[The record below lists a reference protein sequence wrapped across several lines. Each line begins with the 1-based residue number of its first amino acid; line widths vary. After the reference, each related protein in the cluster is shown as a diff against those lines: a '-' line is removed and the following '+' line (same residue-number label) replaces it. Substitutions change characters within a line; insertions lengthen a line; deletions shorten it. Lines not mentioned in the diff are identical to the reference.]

1 MTDSQYAGRNLAMET
16 VRVTEAAARAASSWM
31 GRGDEESA
39 DRAAVEAM
47 DKALKALS
55 IDGTVRIGENNSNGG
70 SKLVVGEKVGDG
82 KGPAVDVALMP
93 VEGPTIV
100 AKGEPNG
107 LSVIA
112 MAEAGSFLNVPDLY
126 MEKIAVGGGLP
137 VGLVDLDNEPADNLN
152 ALSEARGVPVSDLVV
167 CILDRPR
174 HGEIIAKTR
183 EAGARIMLI
192 VDGDVSGVVATAWPK
207 SGIDLY
213 CGIGGAPQGVLSAA
227 ALACVGGQ
235 MQGRLVTRDAAEKKR
250 VFDAGISDPSQKFD
264 IADMASGDITFAAT
278 AVTSGAMLSG
288 IRKVGGIAV
297 TQSLV
302 VRSKTGTLRYV
313 DGYHQFGLHG
323 SRDSRD

>member
-1 MTDSQYAGRNLAMET
+1 MAETYNGGRNLAMEA
-16 VRVTEAAARAASSWM
+16 VRVSEAAARAASAWM

-39 DRAAVEAM
+39 DQAAVEAM
-47 DKALKALS
+47 SKALKALS
-55 IDGTVRIGENNSNGG
+55 IDGTVRIGENNGNQ
-70 SKLVVGEKVGDG
+70 LVVGEKVGDG

-112 MAEAGSFLNVPDLY
+112 LAEGGKFLNVPDLY

-137 VGLVDLDNEPADNLN
+137 AGLVDLDNPPSENLK
-152 ALSEARGVPVSDLVV
+152 ALSAAKGVPVSDLVV

-174 HGEIIAKTR
+174 HSEIIAKVR

-192 VDGDVSGVVATAWPK
+192 VDGDVSGVVATVWPK

-227 ALACVGGQ
+227 ALSCVGGP
-235 MQGRLVTRDAAEKKR
+235 MQGRLGLPRNSGRVKAGRSRVTYPAQKI
-250 VFDAGISDPSQKFD
+250 VISGLG
-264 IADMASGDITFAAT
+264 AREITLPPPGGT
-278 AVTSGAMLSG
+278 PGA
-288 IRKVGGIAV
+288 
-297 TQSLV
+297 
-302 VRSKTGTLRYV
+302 
-313 DGYHQFGLHG
+313 
-323 SRDSRD
+323 

>member
-1 MTDSQYAGRNLAMET
+1 MAEKNNGGRNLAMEA
-16 VRVTEAAARAASSWM
+16 VRVSEAAARAASAWM

-39 DRAAVEAM
+39 DQAAVEAM
-47 DKALKALS
+47 SKALKVLS
-55 IDGTVRIGENNSNGG
+55 IDGTIRIGENNAGG
-70 SKLVVGEKVGDG
+70 GNQLIVGEKVGDG
-82 KGPAVDVALMP
+82 QGPAVDVALMP

-112 MAEAGSFLNVPDLY
+112 LAEAGKFLNVPDLY

-137 VGLVDLDNEPADNLN
+137 AGLVDLDNPPLENLK
-152 ALSEARGVPVSDLVV
+152 ALSAAKGVPISDLVV

-174 HGEIIAKTR
+174 HGELIAKTR

-192 VDGDVSGVVATAWPK
+192 VDGDVSGVVATVWPK

-213 CGIGGAPQGVLSAA
+213 CGIGGASQGVLSAA

-235 MQGRLVTRDAAEKKR
+235 MQGRLFMRDNADRKKAG
-250 VFDAGISDPSQKFD
+250 DAGISDPAQKFD
-264 IADMASGDITFAAT
+264 ITDMASGDITFAAT
-278 AVTSGAMLSG
+278 GVTPGALLKG
-288 IRKVGGIAV
+288 VNKTGVIAV

-313 DGYHQFGLHG
+313 DGYHQFGLA
-323 SRDSRD
+323 D

>member
-1 MTDSQYAGRNLAMET
+1 MAEKKFAGRNLAMEA
-16 VRVTEAAARAASSWM
+16 VRVSEAAARAASTWM

-39 DRAAVEAM
+39 DQAALRAMSA
-47 DKALKALS
+47 ALKVLS
-55 IDGTVRIGENNSNGG
+55 IDGTVRIGENNANGG
-70 SKLVVGEKVGDG
+70 SQLIVGEKVGDG
-82 KGPAVDVALMP
+82 KGPVVDVALMP

-112 MAEAGSFLNVPDLY
+112 LAEGGKFLNVPDLY
-126 MEKIAVGGGLP
+126 MEKIALGGGLP
-137 VGLVDLDNEPADNLN
+137 AGLVDLDNPPAENLK
-152 ALSEARGVPVSDLVV
+152 ALSAAKGVPVSDLVV

-174 HGEIIAKTR
+174 HGELIARIR

-192 VDGDVSGVVATAWPK
+192 VDGDVSGVVATVWPK
-207 SGIDLY
+207 SGIDMY

-235 MQGRLVTRDAAEKKR
+235 MQGRLVVRDNADKIMAA
-250 VFDAGISDPSQKFD
+250 DAGISDPAQKFN
-264 IADMASGDITFAAT
+264 ISDMASGDVTFAAT
-278 AVTSGAMLSG
+278 GVTSGALLKG
-288 IRKVGGIAV
+288 VYKVGAIAV

-313 DGYHQFGLHG
+313 DGYHKFGRSG
-323 SRDSRD
+323 

>member
-1 MTDSQYAGRNLAMET
+1 MAETRIFEYNLAMEA
-16 VRVTEAAARAASSWM
+16 VRVTEAAARAANSWM

-39 DRAAVEAM
+39 DQAAVNAM
-47 DKALKALS
+47 HKAFKQLPVE
-55 IDGTVRIGENNSNGG
+55 GTIRIGESDTNGV
-70 SKLVVGEKVGDG
+70 SKLVVGEQVGTG
-82 KGPAVDVALMP
+82 NGSAVDVALMP
-93 VEGPTIV
+93 VEGPTII

-112 MAEAGSFLNVPDLY
+112 MAEDGQFLNLPELY
-126 MEKIAVGGGLP
+126 MEKIAIGGSFP
-137 VGLVDLDNEPADNLN
+137 ADLVDLDNEPAENLK
-152 ALSEARGVPVSDLVV
+152 ALSQAKGVQVSELVV

-192 VDGDVSGVVATAWPK
+192 VDGDVSGVIATAWPQ

-235 MQGRLVTRDAAEKKR
+235 MQGRLVIRDNGERQKVA
-250 VFDAGISDPSQKFD
+250 DAGIVDPAQKFS
-264 IADMASGDITFAAT
+264 IADMASGNVTFAAT
-278 AVTSGAMLSG
+278 GVTSGALLNG
-288 IRKVGGIAV
+288 VTKVNNKAL

-313 DGYHQFGLHG
+313 EAYHQFGRANG
-323 SRDSRD
+323 

>member
-1 MTDSQYAGRNLAMET
+1 MPETRTAGRNLAMEA
-16 VRVTEAAARAASSWM
+16 VRITEAAARAASLWM

-39 DRAAVEAM
+39 DQAAVNAM
-47 DKALKALS
+47 DKAFKGLS
-55 IDGTVRIGENNSNGG
+55 IEGTIRIGESNANGI
-70 SKLVVGEKVGDG
+70 SKLIAGEKVGTG
-82 KGPAVDVALMP
+82 NGPAVDVALMP

-100 AKGEPNG
+100 AKSEPNG

-112 MAEAGSFLNVPDLY
+112 MAEGGQFLNFFELY
-126 MEKIAVGGGLP
+126 MEKLAIGGGLP
-137 VGLVDLDNEPADNLN
+137 ADLVDLDNEPADNLK
-152 ALSEARGVPVSDLVV
+152 ALSQAKGVPVSDLVV

-192 VDGDVSGVVATAWPK
+192 VDGDVSGVIATAWPK

-235 MQGRLVTRDAAEKKR
+235 MQGRLVIRDNAERQKIA
-250 VFDAGISDPSQKFD
+250 DAGIADPTQKFS
-264 IADMASGDITFAAT
+264 IADMASGNVTFAAT
-278 AVTSGAMLSG
+278 GVTSGALLNG
-288 IRKVGGIAV
+288 VTKVNNTAF

-302 VRSKTGTLRYV
+302 VRSQTGTLRYV
-313 DGYHQFGLHG
+313 EAYHQFGCADG
-323 SRDSRD
+323 

>member
-1 MTDSQYAGRNLAMET
+1 MAEKKFAGRNLAMEA
-16 VRVTEAAARAASSWM
+16 VRVSEAAARAASTWM

-39 DRAAVEAM
+39 DQAALRAMSA
-47 DKALKALS
+47 ALKVLS
-55 IDGTVRIGENNSNGG
+55 IDGTVRIGENNANGG
-70 SKLVVGEKVGDG
+70 SQLIVGEKVGDG
-82 KGPAVDVALMP
+82 KGPVVDVALMP

-112 MAEAGSFLNVPDLY
+112 LAEGGKFLNVPDLY
-126 MEKIAVGGGLP
+126 MEKIALGGGFP
-137 VGLVDLDNEPADNLN
+137 AGLVDLDNPPAENLK
-152 ALSEARGVPVSDLVV
+152 ALSAAKGVAVSDLVV

-174 HGEIIAKTR
+174 HGELIARIR

-192 VDGDVSGVVATAWPK
+192 VDGDVSGVVATVWPK
-207 SGIDLY
+207 SGIDMY

-235 MQGRLVTRDAAEKKR
+235 MQGRLVVRDNADKIKVA
-250 VFDAGISDPSQKFD
+250 DAGISDPAQKFN
-264 IADMASGDITFAAT
+264 ISDMASGDVTFAAT
-278 AVTSGAMLSG
+278 GVTSGALLKG
-288 IRKVGGIAV
+288 VHKVGTIDV

-313 DGYHQFGLHG
+313 DGYHKFGRSG
-323 SRDSRD
+323 

>member
-1 MTDSQYAGRNLAMET
+1 MAENKTAGRNLAMEA
-16 VRVTEAAARAASSWM
+16 VRITEAAARAASLWM

-39 DRAAVEAM
+39 DQAAVNAM
-47 DKALKALS
+47 DKAFKGLS
-55 IDGTVRIGENNSNGG
+55 IDGTIRIGESNANGI
-70 SKLVVGEKVGDG
+70 SKLIAGEKVGTG
-82 KGPAVDVALMP
+82 NGPAVDVALMP

-100 AKGEPNG
+100 AKSEPNG

-112 MAEAGSFLNVPDLY
+112 MAEDGQLLNLPELY
-126 MEKIAVGGGLP
+126 MEKLAIGGGLP
-137 VGLVDLDNEPADNLN
+137 ADLVDLDNQPADNLK
-152 ALSEARGVPVSDLVV
+152 ALSQAKGVPVSDLVV

-192 VDGDVSGVVATAWPK
+192 VDGDVSGVIATAWPK

-235 MQGRLVTRDAAEKKR
+235 MQGRLVSRDKAEKQKIS
-250 VFDAGISDPSQKFD
+250 DAGIVDPGQKFSV
-264 IADMASGDITFAAT
+264 ADMASGNVTFAAT
-278 AVTSGAMLSG
+278 GVTSGALLNG
-288 IRKVGGIAV
+288 VTKADNIAL

-302 VRSKTGTLRYV
+302 VRSQTGTLRYV
-313 DGYHQFGLHG
+313 EAYHQFGQADG
-323 SRDSRD
+323 

>member
-1 MTDSQYAGRNLAMET
+1 MSDSIYAGRNLAMEA
-16 VRVTEAAARAASSWM
+16 VRVTEAAARAASIWM

-39 DRAAVEAM
+39 DQAAMESMERA
-47 DKALKALS
+47 LRGLS
-55 IDGTVRIGENNSNGG
+55 IDGTMRIGENGNGEG
-70 SKLVVGEKVGDG
+70 CKLAVGEKVGNG
-82 KGPAVDVALMP
+82 HGPAVDVALMP

-112 MAEAGSFLNVPDLY
+112 MTESGGFLNVPDLY

-137 VGLVDLDNEPADNLN
+137 TGLVDLDNEPADNLK
-152 ALSEARGVPVSDLVV
+152 ALGDARDVPVSDLVV

-192 VDGDVSGVVATAWPK
+192 VDGDVSGAVATARSK
-207 SGIDLY
+207 SGIDMY
-213 CGIGGAPQGVLSAA
+213 CGIGGAPQGVLAAA
-227 ALACVGGQ
+227 ALACFGGQ
-235 MQGRLVTRDAAEKKR
+235 MQGRLVARDASDKKKIM
-250 VFDAGISDPSQKFD
+250 DAGIEDPKQKFS
-264 IADMASGDITFAAT
+264 ITGMASGDITFAAT
-278 AVTSGAMLSG
+278 GVTSGALLSG
-288 IRKVGGIAV
+288 IQKIGDIAV

-313 DGYHQFGLHG
+313 DGYHQFGLAG
-323 SRDSRD
+323 ST

>member
-1 MTDSQYAGRNLAMET
+1 MTDTKHAGRNLAMDC
-16 VRVTEAAARAASSWM
+16 VRVTEAAARAAGSWM

-39 DRAAVEAM
+39 DQAALEAM
-47 DKALKALS
+47 DEALK
-55 IDGTVRIGENNSNGG
+55 IVPVDGTVRIGEIQSGG
-70 SKLVVGEKVGDG
+70 SKLAVGEKVGQG
-82 KGPAVDVALMP
+82 RGPAVDVALMP

-112 MAEAGSFLNVPDLY
+112 MAEGGGFLNVPDLY

-137 VGLVDLDNEPADNLN
+137 AGVVDLDRDPAENLK
-152 ALSEARGVPVSDLVV
+152 ALSEAKDVPVGDLVV

-174 HGEIIAKTR
+174 HGDIIAKIR

-192 VDGDVSGVVATAWPK
+192 VDGDVSGVVATVWPK
-207 SGIDLY
+207 SAIDLY
-213 CGIGGAPQGVLSAA
+213 CGIGGAPQGVLAAA

-235 MQGRLVTRDAAEKKR
+235 MQGRLVTRDRGEKRKALD
-250 VFDAGISDPSQKFD
+250 VGINDPSQKFN

-278 AVTSGAMLSG
+278 GVTSGALLMG
-288 IRKVGGIAV
+288 IRKTGPVAL
-297 TQSLV
+297 TLSLV

-313 DGYHQFGLHG
+313 DGYHQFGRG
-323 SRDSRD
+323 G